1 MFASP
6 RDLADKLLDSRYV
19 IDESILSVIFLA
31 AKMRR
36 PLLIEGPPGCGKTE
50 LAYAVARSAETSVE
64 RLQCYVGVNEDK
76 AIGKFDEALQK
87 LLLDSGTSRC
97 GSDWEAIR
105 QQLHSLEFFTKGP
118 LLRALL
124 YEDKPCVLLVDE
136 IDKVDHEFE
145 ALLLELLSDW
155 QLSIPKLGTV
165 KAKTVPFVVL
175 TSNEE
180 RRIGEPI
187 RNVGVT
193 LRPTEVGAFITD
205 VYRRDDQLFIRYVI
219 DNGTTRPFA
228 ISTPEVFALES
239 AHSAT
244 SLHAFRYAQI
254 GEDISKKIH
263 SEGQV
268 RIKTIECEIPSDP
281 LPPGE
286 RVTGILIVQSPPTA
300 SQPTVLRF
308 SFPREG
314 REPILLTLVL

>member
-1 MFASP
+1 MILLLFVLAAAPSQRIEAQFPDRARITRVETAMNHLTVIELAEPVTLAAAGSPLFKIERRDNKVFIQPLEEGASTNLFVWTASRRWSYELVPAVSAATLHFA
-6 RDLADKLLDSRYV
+6 
-19 IDESILSVIFLA
+19 IDEQAVPTQSREIVPPDNPGTDAGAVRSFAEEMLLF
-31 AKMRR
+31 AK
-36 PLLIEGPPGCGKTE
+36 
-50 LAYAVARSAETSVE
+50 
-64 RLQCYVGVNEDK
+64 
-76 AIGKFDEALQK
+76 
-87 LLLDSGTSRC
+87 
-97 GSDWEAIR
+97 
-105 QQLHSLEFFTKGP
+105 
-118 LLRALL
+118 
-124 YEDKPCVLLVDE
+124 
-136 IDKVDHEFE
+136 
-145 ALLLELLSDW
+145 
-155 QLSIPKLGTV
+155 
-165 KAKTVPFVVL
+165 
-175 TSNEE
+175 
-180 RRIGEPI
+180 PI
-187 RNVGVT
+187 RNAGVT

-286 RVTGILIVQSPPTA
+286 RVTGILMVQSPPTA